1 MCMTRY
7 EQENIIFIHRIQPYC
22 CWTSIQLRHVY
33 FIFQVPISHILP
45 ETMESFLDGF
55 CLKSEGN
62 VTNNNF
68 KITARFEFICPPS
81 QADIGFSPDIE
92 NRDRK
97 GDNEQNVV

>member
-1 MCMTRY
+1 M
-7 EQENIIFIHRIQPYC
+7 FI
-22 CWTSIQLRHVY
+22 L
-33 FIFQVPISHILP
+33 FLKVPISHILP

-81 QADIGFSPDIE
+81 QADIGFSPEIE
-92 NRDRK
+92 NRGRK
-97 GDNEQNVV
+97 EDNEQGVV

>member
-1 MCMTRY
+1 MKCV
-7 EQENIIFIHRIQPYC
+7 ILISF
-22 CWTSIQLRHVY
+22 LK
-33 FIFQVPISHILP
+33 VPISHILP

-81 QADIGFSPDIE
+81 QAEIGFSPEIE
-92 NRDRK
+92 NRVRK
-97 GDNEQNVV
+97 GDNEQGVV

>member
-7 EQENIIFIHRIQPYC
+7 KAKNIIVIQRIFVGNS
-22 CWTSIQLRHVY
+22 SIQMCDFHS
-33 FIFQVPISHILP
+33 IFQVPISHILP

-81 QADIGFSPDIE
+81 QDDIGFSPDIE
-92 NRDRK
+92 NRGRK
-97 GDNEQNVV
+97 EDNEQSVV